1 MKILNKL
8 KQRFFC
14 RHKYIA
20 AGYYMDTTKAGHQQK
35 KYIWRC
41 SKCRKAHYGST

>member
-8 KQRFFC
+8 KQIFFC
-14 RHKYIA
+14 KHKWVA
-20 AGYYMDTTKAGHQQK
+20 AGEYFETDHRGHLQK